1 VATPYA
7 RGLNS
12 RGCIGISHEDKIV
25 RGGDARH
32 ALAAANRVS
41 LPSDRSVT
49 EVYSQGFSVDDVH
62 GVHNPVGM
70 ACGRLEAGVHVVT
83 DTVTGQVNMGHVLEA
98 AGYRLER
105 AVVGPIAA
113 ASGALSEEEKRLGG
127 VHIDIGAGTTS
138 VTLFA
143 GGYPRFFRVLPV
155 GGQHVTNDLAIG
167 LNTTVVDAELLK
179 RRFGLGEGGSPRR
192 RSNGP
197 KVGVPVPDSAAVRE
211 VPLWRLHVIIR
222 ARVEEI
228 LEMVVNELGRS
239 GVAEAA
245 CARAVLTGGFWN
257 MQGARAV
264 AKDVLGRPVRFGRI
278 EMETT
283 LAQFESGP
291 DHAQVL
297 GTVQRGVYYRDQRL
311 DRRFEEGGLRG
322 LLNRVAG
329 WL

>member
-1 VATPYA
+1 
-7 RGLNS
+7 
-12 RGCIGISHEDKIV
+12 
-25 RGGDARH
+25 
-32 ALAAANRVS
+32 
-41 LPSDRSVT
+41 
-49 EVYSQGFSVDDVH
+49 
-62 GVHNPVGM
+62 
-70 ACGRLEAGVHVVT
+70 
-83 DTVTGQVNMGHVLEA
+83 
-98 AGYRLER
+98 
-105 AVVGPIAA
+105 
-113 ASGALSEEEKRLGG
+113 

-167 LNTTVVDAELLK
+167 LNTTAAEAELLK
-179 RRFGLGEGGSPRR
+179 RRFGLGEGGTPRR

-197 KVGVPVPDSAAVRE
+197 KVAVPVPDSAAVRE

-228 LEMVVNELGRS
+228 LEMVVSELGRS

-245 CARAVLTGGFWN
+245 CARAVLTGGFCD

-264 AKDVLGRPVRFGRI
+264 AKDVLGRPVRFGRV
-278 EMETT
+278 EVETT
-283 LAQFESGP
+283 LGQFESNP
-291 DHAQVL
+291 AHAQVL
-297 GTVQRGVYYRDQRL
+297 GIVERGVYYRDQKL
-311 DRRFEEGGLRG
+311 DRRFEEGGLKG